1 MKRRFSEDILTV
13 HTYTRTQYAYKIYSS
28 WYIIYFNTDTMI
40 AHIFSMEDYPCFQ
53 KHFKDFLLW
62 HFWKEEQ
69 FIIAH
74 HDYNFYNIIVPYIDN
89 FSGIN

>member
-1 MKRRFSEDILTV
+1 
-13 HTYTRTQYAYKIYSS
+13 
-28 WYIIYFNTDTMI
+28 MI
-40 AHIFSMEDYPCFQ
+40 AHLFSMEDTTHAS
-53 KHFKDFLLW
+53 KNIFKDFLLW
-62 HFWKEEQ
+62 HFLKEEQ

>member
-1 MKRRFSEDILTV
+1 
-13 HTYTRTQYAYKIYSS
+13 
-28 WYIIYFNTDTMI
+28 MI

-62 HFWKEEQ
+62 HFLKEEQ
-69 FIIAH
+69 SIIAH
-74 HDYNFYNIIVPYIDN
+74 HDYNFYNIIAPHIDN